1 MTAPKQSQ
9 PSEGDGGE
17 MTVLQHASMS
27 DLAGFFD
34 ELSLMA
40 ESLVEIIDDTPS
52 HDDRSEW
59 RLKAAAALARQVGL
73 ATSLAAAAH
82 GQKSARSDA
91 EWWMP
96 GAIGRLIHDAS
107 WRTADVAGAAQSKGS
122 EAA

>member
-1 MTAPKQSQ
+1 MTLTTQPQPGERDGADMIAP
-9 PSEGDGGE
+9 
-17 MTVLQHASMS
+17 QHCAKS
-27 DLAGFFD
+27 DLGGFFD
-34 ELSLMA
+34 ELSRMA

-52 HDDRSEW
+52 YDDKSEW
-59 RLKAAAALARQVGL
+59 RLKAAAALARQFGL

-96 GAIGRLIHDAS
+96 GAIGRLIHEAS
-107 WRTADVAGAAQSKGS
+107 WRTADIDGAVQSKGS